1 MMSPTLVLREI
12 SKSYGSLC
20 VVDSVSLEVQPGE
33 RLGIIGPNGAGKTT
47 LFSIIT
53 GRLAP
58 SSGRVVFNGHDITAT
73 REDRRSRLGI
83 AQTFQR
89 SSLFPGLTLLRNVM
103 LSVQRSSG
111 TSYGMIRAAHRHRD
125 VVRRAEELL
134 GSVGLADRASD
145 LAAALSHGER
155 RQLELALALACEPS
169 MILFDEPVAGLSSAE
184 TASFVALMR
193 ALPEQITVLLIE
205 HDIDVVMALASRMA
219 VLDAG
224 RLLADGDPRVIAADE
239 AVREAYLGKART
251 DDLFREG

>member
-1 MMSPTLVLREI
+1 MTSPTLALQEI
-12 SKSYGSLC
+12 TKSYGRLC
-20 VVDSVSLEVQPGE
+20 VVDSVSLDVQAGE

-53 GRLAP
+53 GRLPA

-83 AQTFQR
+83 AQTLQR
-89 SSLFPGLTLLRNVM
+89 SSLFPGLTLLENVM
-103 LSVQRSSG
+103 LSVQRSAG
-111 TSYGMIRAAHRHRD
+111 TSYGMIRAARRHLA

-134 GSVGLADRASD
+134 GTVGLADRAAD
-145 LAAALSHGER
+145 RAAVLSHGER
-155 RQLELALALACEPS
+155 RQLELALALAGEPS
-169 MILFDEPVAGLSSAE
+169 LILFDEPVAGLSSAE

-205 HDIDVVMALASRMA
+205 HDIDVVMALASRVA

-224 RLLADGDPRVIAADE
+224 RLLADGDPQVIAADE
-239 AVREAYLGKART
+239 DVRKAYLGKAHT
-251 DDLFREG
+251 DDLFREV